1 MKDGSSRTTSILELL
16 AVKNIGVACEI
27 LATSELMSTFTRI
40 FIKKKLLVTFFRIWH
55 SENSAI
61 DFFLNTDIK
70 MI

>member
-40 FIKKKLLVTFFRIWH
+40 FIKKKNYL
-55 SENSAI
+55 
-61 DFFLNTDIK
+61 
-70 MI
+70 